1 MNYKTEQEKFWAG
14 EFGNEYAERNKAEQG
29 VICNIALFAEILKR
43 TSAIRTVLEF
53 GPNIGRNIKA
63 LKTLF
68 PDAKYSAVEINHK
81 AAESLR
87 SDPVL
92 AGMEVF
98 ETSIL
103 DYEADRQFDFVFTK
117 GVLIHINPD
126 VLQCVYQ
133 KLYDSSSKYICLVE
147 YYNPSP
153 VTVKYRENLERL
165 FKRDFCGEFMDKFP
179 DVRLI
184 DYGFQYHRDNHFPQ
198 DDLTWFLLEK

>member
-81 AAESLR
+81 AAEILR

-126 VLQCVYQ
+126 ELQCVYQ

-153 VTVKYRENLERL
+153 VTVKYRENPERL